1 MAETWEELI
10 AKADEATEKGD
21 FAAAQTSRRAA
32 LALAEGF
39 EKKDPRLVIS
49 LHKLAESDHR
59 LGQDA
64 EAEKLLNRVV
74 EIITVTYG
82 PYHQK
87 LAESANHLASL
98 YYENG
103 RFAEAEPLCR
113 KILSIYEKSLGRKH
127 MEVGKV
133 AHNLAMIQQ
142 ELNKLE
148 DAEKHYRMALEIFK
162 DKAGPFDTD
171 LIALMENYASLLRS
185 IGNHEEADHLQACAM
200 GRVSG
205 GSLRAVTSGKNTPVK
220 PSK

>member
-1 MAETWEELI
+1 MAETWEELTS
-10 AKADEATEKGD
+10 KADQASEKGD
-21 FAAAQTSRRAA
+21 FIGAQASRKAA
-32 LALAEGF
+32 LALAENF

-59 LGQDA
+59 LGQDD

-74 EIITVTYG
+74 EIISVTYG

-113 KILSIYEKSLGRKH
+113 KILSIYQKTLGRKH

-133 AHNLAMIQQ
+133 AHNLAMILQ
-142 ELNKLE
+142 ELDKLE
-148 DAEKHYRMALEIFK
+148 EAETYYRRALDIFK
-162 DKAGPFDTD
+162 EKAGPFDSD
-171 LIALMENYASLLRS
+171 LISLMENYANLLRAT
-185 IGNHEEADHLQACAM
+185 GNDDEADHLQACAM

-205 GSLRAVTSGKNTPVK
+205 SLRAVTRSKNTTVTPAK
-220 PSK
+220 